1 MPETHTS
8 KSTAPGG
15 KSPEEPIIIGYPVP
29 GSELPSAEDLGTSE
43 KEAKARLKLL
53 SKVSVGLGRLA
64 TGRQL
69 DVSGTSDGLIEQAR
83 IAVLMSRLHPDTPA
97 YLLIKNIED
106 GSSDDGNRRATWMR
120 VDQGDFSTTINPD
133 SEENHGLPPAED
145 ALDAWE
151 AQLPQSNNQPTEQ
164 PKPPTDER
172 KRLRAA
178 LREAGE
184 LDPTK
189 AEPKPPTREDVLA
202 ALRGATTGA
211 NKPVPRSQAREEVLA
226 ALRGGII
233 EETDSDRDPSVA
245 DTESESVAPENQE
258 EPGSSDEQDSNE
270 SPEVSDKQ
278 SPKASEALKRLVGA
292 DTTQSAIRNMAGTA
306 EDLARVLNTADTLRA
321 PVLFGRIQEYT
332 SGISTSLNRFSAT
345 VEKVGGDL
353 PQDEADRL
361 GDAIEQVRRSLV
373 VMNNVAEQGFSRRIS
388 DEEYSQHALQLNKSI
403 AEYSQHA
410 LQLNKSIAELQRLMN
425 VSVKRQENNEQG

>member
-1 MPETHTS
+1 MPGTHTS
-8 KSTAPGG
+8 KSTAPSGE
-15 KSPEEPIIIGYPVP
+15 SPKKPIIIGYPVP
-29 GSELPSAEDLGTSE
+29 SSELPSAERLGTSE
-43 KEAKARLKLL
+43 EKARLELL

-64 TGRQL
+64 IGRRS
-69 DVSGTSDGLIEQAR
+69 DESGDSDRAIDRAR
-83 IAVLMSRLHPDTPA
+83 IAFLRSRLYPDTPA
-97 YLLIKNIED
+97 YLLINTED
-106 GSSDDGNRRATWMR
+106 GSDDDNDDDNGDDNGDGSRRATWMR

-178 LREAGE
+178 LREAGK

-226 ALRGGII
+226 ALRGGHLSPATK
-233 EETDSDRDPSVA
+233 ETNSGSDSSIV
-245 DTESESVAPENQE
+245 DTESEPPAPEDQE
-258 EPGSSDEQDSNE
+258 ESGNSDEQYSNE

-278 SPKASEALKRLVGA
+278 SPKASEALKRLAEA
-292 DTTQSAIRNMAGTA
+292 DTTRLAIRNMAGAA
-306 EDLARVLNTADTLRA
+306 EDLARVLKTADTLRA

-332 SGISTSLNRFSAT
+332 SGISTALNRFSAT

-361 GDAIEQVRRSLV
+361 GDAIEQVRRSLA

-388 DEEYSQHALQLNKSI
+388 DEEYSQHALQLN
-403 AEYSQHA
+403 
-410 LQLNKSIAELQRLMN
+410 NSIAELQRFMN
-425 VSVKRQENNEQG
+425 VSVKRQGNKEQNQ

>member
-1 MPETHTS
+1 MPEKP

-15 KSPEEPIIIGYPVP
+15 ESPKESIIISYPVP
-29 GSELPSAEDLGTSE
+29 DSELPSAKELGASE
-43 KEAKARLKLL
+43 KEARLKLL
-53 SKVSVGLGRLA
+53 SKVSVGLGRSA

-106 GSSDDGNRRATWMR
+106 GSSDDGNRRAAWMR

-164 PKPPTDER
+164 PKLPTNER
-172 KRLRAA
+172 ERLRAA
-178 LREAGE
+178 LREAGK

-189 AEPKPPTREDVLA
+189 AEPKPSTREDVLA

-258 EPGSSDEQDSNE
+258 EPGSSDEQDPNE
-270 SPEVSDKQ
+270 SPEVLDKQ
-278 SPKASEALKRLVGA
+278 SPSVSEALKRLAEA
-292 DTTQSAIRNMAGTA
+292 DTTQSAIRNMAGAA
-306 EDLARVLNTADTLRA
+306 EDLAKLNTADALRS
-321 PVLFGRIQEYT
+321 PVLFGRIQEFT
-332 SGISTSLNRFSAT
+332 SGILVMLNRFNGA
-345 VEKVGGDL
+345 VEEVGGDL
-353 PQDEADRL
+353 PQDEAARL
-361 GDAIEQVRRSLV
+361 SGVIDQVRRSLV

-388 DEEYSQHALQLNKSI
+388 DEEYSQHALQLNNSI

>member
-8 KSTAPGG
+8 KSTAPDG
-15 KSPEEPIIIGYPVP
+15 KSSEKPIIIGCPVP
-29 GSELPSAEDLGTSE
+29 SSELPGAKELGASE
-43 KEAKARLKLL
+43 EEARLKLL

-69 DVSGTSDGLIEQAR
+69 NVSGTSDGLIEQAKM
-83 IAVLMSRLHPDTPA
+83 AVLMSRLHPDTPA
-97 YLLIKNIED
+97 YLLTENTED
-106 GSSDDGNRRATWMR
+106 GSDDDNSDGSRRAAWMR

-145 ALDAWE
+145 ALDAWK

-172 KRLRAA
+172 ERLRAA
-178 LREAGE
+178 LKEAGK

-189 AEPKPPTREDVLA
+189 AEPKPSTREDVLA

-245 DTESESVAPENQE
+245 DTESKSPAPENQDE
-258 EPGSSDEQDSNE
+258 LGNSDEQDPNE

-278 SPKASEALKRLVGA
+278 SPSASEALKRLAEA
-292 DTTQSAIRNMAGTA
+292 DTTQSAIRNMAGAA
-306 EDLARVLNTADTLRA
+306 EDLAKLNTADTLRD

-332 SGISTSLNRFSAT
+332 SGISTALNRFSAT

-353 PQDEADRL
+353 PQDEAARL
-361 GDAIEQVRRSLV
+361 GNAIDQVRRSLA
-373 VMNNVAEQGFSRRIS
+373 VMNNVAEQGFSGRIS
-388 DEEYSQHALQLNKSI
+388 DEEYSQHALQLNNSI

-410 LQLNKSIAELQRLMN
+410 LQLNKSIAELQRFMN
-425 VSVKRQENNEQG
+425 VLVERQENKEQG

>member
-8 KSTAPGG
+8 KSTAPHGE
-15 KSPEEPIIIGYPVP
+15 SPEKPIIIGCPVP
-29 GSELPSAEDLGTSE
+29 SSELPSAKELGASE
-43 KEAKARLKLL
+43 KEARLKLL

-106 GSSDDGNRRATWMR
+106 GSSDDGNRRAAWMR

-164 PKPPTDER
+164 PKPPTNER
-172 KRLRAA
+172 ERLRAA
-178 LREAGE
+178 LREAGK
-184 LDPTK
+184 LDLTK
-189 AEPKPPTREDVLA
+189 AEPKPSTREDVLA
-202 ALRGATTGA
+202 ALRGGTTKAGRPA
-211 NKPVPRSQAREEVLA
+211 PRPQTREEVLA
-226 ALRGGII
+226 ALRGEHSSPAAEKANSGS
-233 EETDSDRDPSVA
+233 DSSVA

-258 EPGSSDEQDSNE
+258 EPGSSDEQDPNE

-292 DTTQSAIRNMAGTA
+292 DTTQSAIRNMVGTA

-332 SGISTSLNRFSAT
+332 SGISTALNRFSAT

-353 PQDEADRL
+353 PQDQNEAARL
-361 GDAIEQVRRSLV
+361 GDAIDQVRRSLV

-403 AEYSQHA
+403 AE
-410 LQLNKSIAELQRLMN
+410 LQRLMN

>member
-1 MPETHTS
+1 MPGTHTS
-8 KSTAPGG
+8 KSTAPSGE
-15 KSPEEPIIIGYPVP
+15 SPKKPIIIGYPVP
-29 GSELPSAEDLGTSE
+29 SSELPSAKELGASE
-43 KEAKARLKLL
+43 KEARLKLL

-64 TGRQL
+64 IGRRS
-69 DVSGTSDGLIEQAR
+69 DESGDSDRAIDRAR
-83 IAVLMSRLHPDTPA
+83 IAFLRSRLYPDTPA
-97 YLLIKNIED
+97 YLLINTED
-106 GSSDDGNRRATWMR
+106 GSDDDNGDGSRRATWMR

-178 LREAGE
+178 LREAGK

-189 AEPKPPTREDVLA
+189 AEPKPSTREDVLA

-233 EETDSDRDPSVA
+233 EETDSDRDPSVV
-245 DTESESVAPENQE
+245 DTESEPPAPEDQE
-258 EPGSSDEQDSNE
+258 ESGNSDEQYSNE

-278 SPKASEALKRLVGA
+278 SPKASEALKRLAEA
-292 DTTQSAIRNMAGTA
+292 DTTRLAIRNMAGAA
-306 EDLARVLNTADTLRA
+306 EDLARVLKTADTLRA

-332 SGISTSLNRFSAT
+332 SGISTALNRFSAT

-361 GDAIEQVRRSLV
+361 GDAIEQVRRSLA

-388 DEEYSQHALQLNKSI
+388 DEEYSQHALQLN
-403 AEYSQHA
+403 
-410 LQLNKSIAELQRLMN
+410 NSIAELQRFMN
-425 VSVKRQENNEQG
+425 VSVKRQGNKEQNQ

>member
-8 KSTAPGG
+8 KSTAPDGE
-15 KSPEEPIIIGYPVP
+15 SPKEPIIIGCPVP
-29 GSELPSAEDLGTSE
+29 SSELPGAKELGASE
-43 KEAKARLKLL
+43 EEARLKLL

-106 GSSDDGNRRATWMR
+106 GSSDDGNRRAAWMR

-172 KRLRAA
+172 ERLRAA
-178 LREAGE
+178 LKEAGK

-226 ALRGGII
+226 ALRGGHLSPAT
-233 EETDSDRDPSVA
+233 EKASLDGDPSIV
-245 DTESESVAPENQE
+245 DTESEPPAPEDQE
-258 EPGSSDEQDSNE
+258 ESGSSNEQDD
-270 SPEVSDKQ
+270 SPDELSADKQ
-278 SPKASEALKRLVGA
+278 SLSASEALKALAEA
-292 DTTQSAIRNMAGTA
+292 DDTRICIRNMSDAAKRIVRTLKRSEIPLSSNNNLQEFASGVSTMLNRLDGVV
-306 EDLARVLNTADTLRA
+306 EKARSGLPLDEVSRLGGRIGEIKRALTVLNNAVA
-321 PVLFGRIQEYT
+321 KQGHYGHSNENY
-332 SGISTSLNRFSAT
+332 
-345 VEKVGGDL
+345 L
-353 PQDEADRL
+353 PYAMKLED
-361 GDAIEQVRRSLV
+361 
-373 VMNNVAEQGFSRRIS
+373 
-388 DEEYSQHALQLNKSI
+388 SI
-403 AEYSQHA
+403 T
-410 LQLNKSIAELQRLMN
+410 ELQRFMN
-425 VSVKRQENNEQG
+425 VLVERQENNEQG

>member
-1 MPETHTS
+1 MSETHTS
-8 KSTAPGG
+8 KSIVPGG
-15 KSPEEPIIIGYPVP
+15 ESSEKPIIIGYPVP
-29 GSELPSAEDLGTSE
+29 DSELPSAKELGASE
-43 KEAKARLKLL
+43 KEARLKLL

-106 GSSDDGNRRATWMR
+106 GSSDDGNRRAAWIR

-172 KRLRAA
+172 ERLRAA
-178 LREAGE
+178 LRGAGK
-184 LDPTK
+184 LNPKK
-189 AEPKPPTREDVLA
+189 AEPKPSTREDVLA

-226 ALRGGII
+226 ALRGEYSSPATEKASLDG
-233 EETDSDRDPSVA
+233 DPSIV
-245 DTESESVAPENQE
+245 DTESEPPAPEDQE
-258 EPGSSDEQDSNE
+258 ESGSSNEQDD
-270 SPEVSDKQ
+270 SPDELSADKQ
-278 SPKASEALKRLVGA
+278 SLSASEALKALAEA
-292 DTTQSAIRNMAGTA
+292 DDTRICIRNMSDAA
-306 EDLARVLNTADTLRA
+306 ERIVRTLKRSEIPLSSNNNLQEFASGVSTMLNRLDGVVEKARSGLPLDEASRLGGRIGEIKRALTVLNNA
-321 PVLFGRIQEYT
+321 
-332 SGISTSLNRFSAT
+332 
-345 VEKVGGDL
+345 
-353 PQDEADRL
+353 
-361 GDAIEQVRRSLV
+361 
-373 VMNNVAEQGFSRRIS
+373 VAEQGRYGHSNENYLPYAMKLR
-388 DEEYSQHALQLNKSI
+388 D
-403 AEYSQHA
+403 
-410 LQLNKSIAELQRLMN
+410 SIAELQRFMN